1 MRVVACSGYF
11 DFKLG
16 ATLGLL
22 RLEMKVIL
30 TSSTRTWSRGQKC
43 PSTIRPNM
51 AHCLRYIQR
60 VRFNTNLWCFRILFL
75 QLILLINPIF
85 NFFALTLIFEFN
97 FKFQG
102 RWPWDQLDCES
113 VGEYMICHFMMK
125 IPIIEFLIL
134 EGVSKYLFLE
144 IHI

>member
-1 MRVVACSGYF
+1 MYYESDAVLGSHFGRNEYF

-30 TSSTRTWSRGQKC
+30 TSSTRTRPRDLKMTIHN
-43 PSTIRPNM
+43 STKM
-51 AHCLRYIQR
+51 AHCLRNIQR
-60 VRFNTNLWCFRILFL
+60 LRFNTNLWCFRILFF

-102 RWPWDQLDCES
+102 RWTWNQLDNEC
-113 VGEYMICHFMMK
+113 VGDLYDLSFYNEK
-125 IPIIEFLIL
+125 
-134 EGVSKYLFLE
+134 SLFVTP
-144 IHI
+144 

>member
-1 MRVVACSGYF
+1 MYYESDAVLGSHFGRNEYF

-30 TSSTRTWSRGQKC
+30 TSSTRTRARDQKC
-43 PSTIRPNM
+43 PSTARQKM
-51 AHCLRYIQR
+51 AHCLRNIQR

-85 NFFALTLIFEFN
+85 NFLL
-97 FKFQG
+97 
-102 RWPWDQLDCES
+102 
-113 VGEYMICHFMMK
+113 
-125 IPIIEFLIL
+125 
-134 EGVSKYLFLE
+134 
-144 IHI
+144 

>member
-1 MRVVACSGYF
+1 MYYESDAVLGSHFGRNEYF

-102 RWPWDQLDCES
+102 RWPWDQLDCEC
-113 VGEYMICHFMMK
+113 VGDYMICHFMMEN
-125 IPIIEFLIL
+125 PYF
-134 EGVSKYLFLE
+134 KY
-144 IHI
+144 HKNH